1 MTSATS
7 DTAPSL
13 QDVMRLVLL
22 AGRVMLESGANAS
35 RIEETLMRLALSCGV
50 DSIDVFCT
58 LTGLFFTVVK
68 NDEVLTRVLSVRQHG
83 TDLGRIAAVYDLSR
97 AVESRAV
104 DCHTAIDQMKAM
116 VLHESMIGYPPWLK
130 LACSGV
136 SSGAFAVLLGGGVYD
151 FIPATLAGLFAQ
163 MVYSRLCRRSPEF
176 VAIFFAVIMG
186 TMWALVADRLFLGT
200 LRYITVGVVMPLV
213 PGLALTNAVRD
224 LIFGDLISGLSRGA
238 EAVLSASAIAG
249 GVYTVLALFK
259 MGLFI

>member
-136 SSGAFAVLLGGGVYD
+136 SSGAFAVMIARREVERGRPGQVIDLPLLDPIVSILGPQAESWRVSGQLPRRTG
-151 FIPATLAGLFAQ
+151 
-163 MVYSRLCRRSPEF
+163 SRSQTTSPRNVF
-176 VAIFFAVIMG
+176 R
-186 TMWALVADRLFLGT
+186 T
-200 LRYITVGVVMPLV
+200 
-213 PGLALTNAVRD
+213 RD
-224 LIFGDLISGLSRGA
+224 GR
-238 EAVLSASAIAG
+238 
-249 GVYTVLALFK
+249 
-259 MGLFI
+259 